1 WDGYLNTV
9 GGTSERPLQQ
19 ADTDGFITTP
29 DQPIALDV
37 PMISVTSEGDAHL
50 FGLDQ
55 VAERDELANN
65 YQWQVPGT
73 PHTDLLSPVIPADE
87 EIYQA
92 GRLPNTDVHDQAFRD
107 SLDVYPLE
115 PAIIAAA
122 EALIDADQGSAEI
135 PASVWYDQA

>member
-1 WDGYLNTV
+1 PETTLLLGQSQSGVYLRTYVDVFHEAQSEANGGSLWDGYLNTV

-65 YQWQVPGT
+65 YQW
-73 PHTDLLSPVIPADE
+73 
-87 EIYQA
+87 
-92 GRLPNTDVHDQAFRD
+92 
-107 SLDVYPLE
+107 
-115 PAIIAAA
+115 
-122 EALIDADQGSAEI
+122 
-135 PASVWYDQA
+135 